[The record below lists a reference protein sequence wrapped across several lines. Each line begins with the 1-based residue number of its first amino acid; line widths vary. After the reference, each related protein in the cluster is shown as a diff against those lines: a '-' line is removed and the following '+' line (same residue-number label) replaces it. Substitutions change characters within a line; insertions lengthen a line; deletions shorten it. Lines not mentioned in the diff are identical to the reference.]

1 MATPEKNVV
10 VKADRRGR
18 FLVYVGGQFM
28 AGVTRVT
35 HTADW
40 GEPAGRLVI
49 EVTGYAVDFFP
60 DDPEPEA
67 KS

>member
-1 MATPEKNVV
+1 MGIPEKNVV

-18 FLVYVGGQFM
+18 FLVFVGGQHM

-60 DDPEPEA
+60 ADGDPEA
-67 KS
+67 DR